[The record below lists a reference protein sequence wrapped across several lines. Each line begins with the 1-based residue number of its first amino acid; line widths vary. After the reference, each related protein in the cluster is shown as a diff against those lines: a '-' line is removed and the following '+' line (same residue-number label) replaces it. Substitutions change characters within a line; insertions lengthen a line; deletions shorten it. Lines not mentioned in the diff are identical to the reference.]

1 MWNDGPAM
9 TDVQISIQD
18 KTTTVAINAERLS
31 AKMEEIF
38 EAGLDAAL
46 DLLKFGLAS
55 DRLRIATSIL
65 NVASKAIGADSS
77 TQMREIRLQVD
88 DLFSQM
94 RLSDATPTRPAP
106 PTAHHPEKELGAG
119 TT

>member
-1 MWNDGPAM
+1 M

-18 KTTTVAINAERLS
+18 KTTTVAINSERLS

-88 DLFSQM
+88 NLFSEM
-94 RLSDATPTRPAP
+94 RVHPDVEISPAP
-106 PTAHHPEKELGAG
+106 PAAYDSEKELGAG
-119 TT
+119 ET

>member
-1 MWNDGPAM
+1 MEAELVLKD
-9 TDVQISIQD
+9 TSH
-18 KTTTVAINAERLS
+18 TVAINSERLS
-31 AKMEEIF
+31 AKMEAIF

-46 DLLKFGLAS
+46 DILQFGIAT

-94 RLSDATPTRPAP
+94 RVQDAAPTRPLT
-106 PTAHHPEKELGAG
+106 PTTHNPEKELGAS